1 MTYHSMKSKTF
12 DGNFDRSVQRNP
24 TRMEDIKEE
33 TEQQISREDK
43 LECQSDIVIGQ
54 HFTLREGE
62 QILYDED
69 DERKTN
75 SDIHE
80 MFFVNELLKDDEKF
94 NNLLLQKKKISTRSE
109 SLTYEDLGSDSE
121 SDEEE
126 VLTMNRVRFSS
137 LCNIPSQMECCF
149 LDY

>member
-1 MTYHSMKSKTF
+1 M
-12 DGNFDRSVQRNP
+12 
-24 TRMEDIKEE
+24 
-33 TEQQISREDK
+33 
-43 LECQSDIVIGQ
+43 
-54 HFTLREGE
+54 
-62 QILYDED
+62 YDED

-94 NNLLLQKKKISTRSE
+94 DEFLLKKEKSILKKDSFTSDDLNSE
-109 SLTYEDLGSDSE
+109 SE

-137 LCNIPSQMECCF
+137 LCNLPSQLECCS
-149 LDY
+149 LD

>member
-1 MTYHSMKSKTF
+1 
-12 DGNFDRSVQRNP
+12 
-24 TRMEDIKEE
+24 
-33 TEQQISREDK
+33 
-43 LECQSDIVIGQ
+43 
-54 HFTLREGE
+54 
-62 QILYDED
+62 LYDED

-94 NNLLLQKKKISTRSE
+94 DEFLLKKGKEEIKKESITSE
-109 SLTYEDLGSDSE
+109 DINSDSE

-137 LCNIPSQMECCF
+137 LCNLPSQLECCSF
-149 LDY
+149 DY

>member
-1 MTYHSMKSKTF
+1 M
-12 DGNFDRSVQRNP
+12 
-24 TRMEDIKEE
+24 
-33 TEQQISREDK
+33 
-43 LECQSDIVIGQ
+43 
-54 HFTLREGE
+54 
-62 QILYDED
+62 YDED

-94 NNLLLQKKKISTRSE
+94 DEFLLKKEKSLLKKDSFTSDDLNSE
-109 SLTYEDLGSDSE
+109 SE

-137 LCNIPSQMECCF
+137 LCNLLSQLECCS
-149 LDY
+149 LD

>member
-1 MTYHSMKSKTF
+1 M
-12 DGNFDRSVQRNP
+12 
-24 TRMEDIKEE
+24 
-33 TEQQISREDK
+33 
-43 LECQSDIVIGQ
+43 
-54 HFTLREGE
+54 
-62 QILYDED
+62 YDED

-94 NNLLLQKKKISTRSE
+94 DEFLLKKEKSLLKKDSFTSDDLNSE
-109 SLTYEDLGSDSE
+109 SE

-137 LCNIPSQMECCF
+137 LCNLPSQLECCSF
-149 LDY
+149 D

>member
-1 MTYHSMKSKTF
+1 M
-12 DGNFDRSVQRNP
+12 
-24 TRMEDIKEE
+24 
-33 TEQQISREDK
+33 
-43 LECQSDIVIGQ
+43 
-54 HFTLREGE
+54 
-62 QILYDED
+62 YDED

-94 NNLLLQKKKISTRSE
+94 DEFLLKKEKSLLKKDSFTSDDLNSE
-109 SLTYEDLGSDSE
+109 SE

-137 LCNIPSQMECCF
+137 LCNLPSQLECCS
-149 LDY
+149 LD

>member
-1 MTYHSMKSKTF
+1 M
-12 DGNFDRSVQRNP
+12 
-24 TRMEDIKEE
+24 
-33 TEQQISREDK
+33 
-43 LECQSDIVIGQ
+43 
-54 HFTLREGE
+54 
-62 QILYDED
+62 YDED

-94 NNLLLQKKKISTRSE
+94 DEFLLKKEKVLLKKDSFTSDDLNSE
-109 SLTYEDLGSDSE
+109 SE

-126 VLTMNRVRFSS
+126 VLTMNSVRFSS
-137 LCNIPSQMECCF
+137 LCNLPSQLECCS